1 MGCRQAARL
10 SFGELLEKGRN
21 FMKFKIKTYLWTG
34 IIMGVF
40 CAFMLAMMPSQV
52 RLPMFDSGAP
62 SPRIIP
68 GICLVGMLIC
78 SVILVIQSLVF
89 KKEKIIEFDWNK
101 EKPCILLIL
110 LLCVYVA
117 LTIYIG
123 FIPAVCI
130 VFPIMLFY
138 CGERKPFIYIFTV
151 AAGIGIFF
159 LFKFV
164 FHVSLPGIPGL

>member
-1 MGCRQAARL
+1 
-10 SFGELLEKGRN
+10 
-21 FMKFKIKTYLWTG
+21 MKIKIKTCLWSG
-34 IIMGVF
+34 IIMGIF
-40 CAFMLAMMPSQV
+40 SILMLIAMPSQV

-89 KKEKIIEFDWNK
+89 KKDKEMEFDWSK
-101 EKPCILLIL
+101 EKPCIILIL

-130 VFPIMLFY
+130 IFPIILFY
-138 CGERKPFIYIFTV
+138 CGERKPPIYIFTV

-159 LFKFV
+159 LFKYV
-164 FHVSLPGIPGL
+164 FHISLPGIPGLGG